1 MLKLRPDQEE
11 ALEAVRAHLRQGK
24 RRVLLQA
31 PTGFGKTVVA
41 STMAKTAVEK
51 GKRVWMLVHRR
62 ELVRQVSKAFTKCDI
77 QHGIVS
83 AGYPSN
89 RFHAAQ
95 VCSIPTLVNR
105 LDMYQAPDVI
115 IFDECIAGDSVIETD
130 RGPMEIQNIRADG
143 VKALCQIEGELHY
156 RTISKAW
163 KSGNRETLRISL
175 SNGKVLVC
183 TPDHRIYLDG
193 KWTESKNLK
202 VGHFLASPAEFAH
215 ADAEPRFTETIGEEL
230 GDTRQIIVHLGLDL
244 TGKRD
249 SLSFRK
255 VRLFAHAD
263 AEERSGLF
271 LLMQKAF
278 GKAGVAKRCTQ
289 STFTA
294 MTSALKGMVLNFL
307 RLSADSYSEHCLV
320 TGVSGF
326 QTHDPLMQDSH
337 GRMAR
342 FKQDGSITKP
352 LLCGDLVQS
361 LTLQRMKGMATSA
374 SECILRAFRA
384 SRKSEIL
391 SLLMEGSAS
400 LVNGSI
406 RSVMK
411 GLHGGT
417 AMMGIFKGRCSS
429 IQRVTQKK
437 KTSLS
442 EIGLAMPQSTEM
454 GKANHISDCEEM
466 YRSKSPEESS
476 STCRTACNT
485 NSPFVEKIEIGPT
498 IDVYDLTVDDA
509 HNFFANGVLVHNCHH
524 ISAGSWAKIAQ
535 AFPEAVQIGLSATP
549 IRLDGVGLGEFFD
562 ELVEGPPVKW
572 LIEHGALAQ
581 YRLLAPASNLSLSG
595 VHKVAGDYNRK
606 ELDSAVAASTITGD
620 AVEHYLKY
628 AAGTKALMFHVSIA
642 RSIEAVAKFKE
653 AGIEAEHIDG
663 ETDPAVRDA
672 AIERF
677 ENGTLQVVSNV
688 NLFSE
693 GTDIA
698 GVQTLI
704 DCAPSM
710 SLGSVMQR
718 WGRVLRPAP
727 GKVALILDHA
737 GNSGEKHG
745 YPDTPRQWS
754 LEGKTKRKKKDPEDI
769 TLRRCPVCMA
779 TLMGYVAKCDA
790 CGHVFESQGREVE
803 EVAGELQEVIN
814 PAVEAMER
822 KREQQRARS
831 EDELVE
837 IGRQRG
843 MKRPHLW
850 ARHVMRA
857 RGRPAR

>member
-11 ALEAVRAHLRQGK
+11 ALEAVRAHLRRGR

-62 ELVRQVSKAFTKCDI
+62 ELVRQVSKAFTKCDL

-105 LDMYQAPDVI
+105 LDLYQAPNVI
-115 IFDECIAGDSVIETD
+115 IFDEA
-130 RGPMEIQNIRADG
+130 
-143 VKALCQIEGELHY
+143 
-156 RTISKAW
+156 
-163 KSGNRETLRISL
+163 
-175 SNGKVLVC
+175 
-183 TPDHRIYLDG
+183 
-193 KWTESKNLK
+193 
-202 VGHFLASPAEFAH
+202 
-215 ADAEPRFTETIGEEL
+215 
-230 GDTRQIIVHLGLDL
+230 
-244 TGKRD
+244 
-249 SLSFRK
+249 
-255 VRLFAHAD
+255 
-263 AEERSGLF
+263 
-271 LLMQKAF
+271 
-278 GKAGVAKRCTQ
+278 
-289 STFTA
+289 
-294 MTSALKGMVLNFL
+294 
-307 RLSADSYSEHCLV
+307 
-320 TGVSGF
+320 
-326 QTHDPLMQDSH
+326 
-337 GRMAR
+337 
-342 FKQDGSITKP
+342 
-352 LLCGDLVQS
+352 
-361 LTLQRMKGMATSA
+361 
-374 SECILRAFRA
+374 
-384 SRKSEIL
+384 
-391 SLLMEGSAS
+391 
-400 LVNGSI
+400 
-406 RSVMK
+406 
-411 GLHGGT
+411 
-417 AMMGIFKGRCSS
+417 
-429 IQRVTQKK
+429 
-437 KTSLS
+437 
-442 EIGLAMPQSTEM
+442 
-454 GKANHISDCEEM
+454 
-466 YRSKSPEESS
+466 
-476 STCRTACNT
+476 
-485 NSPFVEKIEIGPT
+485 
-498 IDVYDLTVDDA
+498 
-509 HNFFANGVLVHNCHH
+509 HH

-572 LIEHGALAQ
+572 LIEHGALAP
-581 YRLLAPASNLSLSG
+581 YRLLAPASNLNLAS
-595 VHKVAGDYNRK
+595 VHRTAGDYNKR
-606 ELDSAVAASTITGD
+606 ELDDAVAASTITGD
-620 AVEHYLKY
+620 AVEHYCKH
-628 AAGTKALMFHVSIA
+628 AMGTKALMFHVSIA
-642 RSIEAVAKFKE
+642 RSVDAVERFTA
-653 AGIEAEHIDG
+653 AGITAKHVDG
-663 ETDPAVRDA
+663 ETDPIERDA
-672 AIERF
+672 AIEAF
-677 ENGTLQVVSNV
+677 ENGDLMVMSNV
-688 NLFSE
+688 GLFGE
-693 GTDIA
+693 GTDLA

-745 YPDTPRQWS
+745 YPDTERQWS
-754 LEGKTKRKKKDPEDI
+754 LEGRTKRKKKDPEEI

-857 RGRPAR
+857 RGRPVR

>member
-11 ALEAVRAHLRQGK
+11 ALEAVRAYLRRGK

-62 ELVRQVSKAFTKCDI
+62 ELVRQVSKAFTKCDLK
-77 QHGIVS
+77 HGIVS

-105 LDMYQAPDVI
+105 LDRYQAPDVI
-115 IFDECIAGDSVIETD
+115 IFDEA
-130 RGPMEIQNIRADG
+130 
-143 VKALCQIEGELHY
+143 
-156 RTISKAW
+156 
-163 KSGNRETLRISL
+163 
-175 SNGKVLVC
+175 
-183 TPDHRIYLDG
+183 
-193 KWTESKNLK
+193 
-202 VGHFLASPAEFAH
+202 
-215 ADAEPRFTETIGEEL
+215 
-230 GDTRQIIVHLGLDL
+230 
-244 TGKRD
+244 
-249 SLSFRK
+249 
-255 VRLFAHAD
+255 
-263 AEERSGLF
+263 
-271 LLMQKAF
+271 
-278 GKAGVAKRCTQ
+278 
-289 STFTA
+289 
-294 MTSALKGMVLNFL
+294 
-307 RLSADSYSEHCLV
+307 
-320 TGVSGF
+320 
-326 QTHDPLMQDSH
+326 
-337 GRMAR
+337 
-342 FKQDGSITKP
+342 
-352 LLCGDLVQS
+352 
-361 LTLQRMKGMATSA
+361 
-374 SECILRAFRA
+374 
-384 SRKSEIL
+384 
-391 SLLMEGSAS
+391 
-400 LVNGSI
+400 
-406 RSVMK
+406 
-411 GLHGGT
+411 
-417 AMMGIFKGRCSS
+417 
-429 IQRVTQKK
+429 
-437 KTSLS
+437 
-442 EIGLAMPQSTEM
+442 
-454 GKANHISDCEEM
+454 
-466 YRSKSPEESS
+466 
-476 STCRTACNT
+476 
-485 NSPFVEKIEIGPT
+485 
-498 IDVYDLTVDDA
+498 
-509 HNFFANGVLVHNCHH
+509 HH

-572 LIEHGALAQ
+572 LIEHGALAP
-581 YRLLAPASNLSLSG
+581 YRLLAPASNLNLSN
-595 VHKVAGDYNRK
+595 VHKVAGDYNRR
-606 ELDSAVAASTITGD
+606 ELDDAIASSTVTGD
-620 AVEHYLKY
+620 AVEHYLKH

-642 RSIEAVAKFKE
+642 RSIEAVEKFKA
-653 AGIEAEHIDG
+653 AGVEAEHIDG
-663 ETDPAVRDA
+663 ETDPVVRDA

-745 YPDTPRQWS
+745 FPCTPRQWS
-754 LEGKTKRKKKDPEDI
+754 LEGKTKRKKKDPEDV

-779 TLMGYVAKCDA
+779 TLMGFVSKCDA
-790 CGHVFESQGREVE
+790 CGHVFEREGRVVE